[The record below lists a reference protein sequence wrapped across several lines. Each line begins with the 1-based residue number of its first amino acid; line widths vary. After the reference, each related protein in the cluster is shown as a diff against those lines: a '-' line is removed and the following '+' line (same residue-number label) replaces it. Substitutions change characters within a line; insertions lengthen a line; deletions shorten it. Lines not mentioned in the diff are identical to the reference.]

1 MRACM
6 IVQTPFI
13 QDNDVQ
19 MKLDFLQ
26 IKYYSIVMGVVGW
39 LVRVGGVACVE
50 LGLREEG
57 GKSE

>member
-1 MRACM
+1 MNRGFGWVGMRGACM

-26 IKYYSIVMGVVGW
+26 IKYYSIVMG
-39 LVRVGGVACVE
+39 GG
-50 LGLREEG
+50 EEG
-57 GKSE
+57 EGVW